1 LLAVRVRSADVRFP
15 ARHVVQFADA
25 VAISALRADL
35 ASWIERAR
43 GGEEVLVTDR
53 GVPVARLLPV
63 DSAPII
69 ERLTR
74 EGVLSK
80 PRQAPRPAATGR
92 PRVRAHGPV
101 AQLVNEQRD

>member
-1 LLAVRVRSADVRFP
+1 MYAFRLATLYSSRM
-15 ARHVVQFADA
+15 Q

-80 PRQAPRPAATGR
+80 PRQAARPTATGR

>member
-1 LLAVRVRSADVRFP
+1 MYAFRLAMLYSSRL
-15 ARHVVQFADA
+15 Q

-74 EGVLSK
+74 EGLLGK
-80 PRQAPRPAATGR
+80 PRQAPRPTATGR
-92 PRVRAHGPV
+92 SRVHAHGPV
-101 AQLVNEQRD
+101 AKLVNEQRD